1 MLDLFKHLCYNYNV
15 KKERDDIMNK
25 MEILKNAFE
34 QIGYRTELEYDEDDK
49 KYFLEIIDDS
59 DDPNGFYFNQDGEP
73 LINGDRYWYSLDAYY
88 KELDELPD
96 PEEDF

>member
-1 MLDLFKHLCYNYNV
+1 
-15 KKERDDIMNK
+15 MNK

-49 KYFLEIIDDS
+49 KYFLEIIDNN

-73 LINGDRYWYSLDAYY
+73 LINCIINRHFYWYSLDEYY